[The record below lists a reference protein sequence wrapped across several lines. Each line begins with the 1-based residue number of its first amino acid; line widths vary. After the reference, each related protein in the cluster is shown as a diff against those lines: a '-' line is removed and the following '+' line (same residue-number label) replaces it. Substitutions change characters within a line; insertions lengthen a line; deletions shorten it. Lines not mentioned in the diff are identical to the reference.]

1 MSSYNKT
8 FWSDNESPS
17 LDAAHLNKIENGIE
31 GVTDEVEDARGN
43 YQNLKQRLD
52 NITTPTDEQVDEAV
66 EDYLDEHPVEVN
78 RNSIWKTSVAP
89 TNTGTT
95 EDPIYSF
102 AISDLTGAADRDVQ
116 IGDMVLYSYYYYT
129 ISNITGS
136 TTAHSETRVS
146 IRGSKGSTGA
156 TGATGA
162 KGDPGD
168 DYVLT
173 AQDKAEIAGMVDVTG
188 KENTSNKKSSISA
201 QSQTGDSDTNYPT
214 VGAVRDYVEYAKG
227 DLEDY
232 IDDELDALD
241 SAKADKSNTYTKSEI
256 DAMIGNIETLLSQI

>member
-52 NITTPTDEQVDEAV
+52 NITTPTDEQVEEAV
-66 EDYLDEHPVEVN
+66 ADYLDEHPAVE
-78 RNSIWKTSVAP
+78 
-89 TNTGTT
+89 GT
-95 EDPIYSF
+95 I
-102 AISDLTGAADRDVQ
+102 
-116 IGDMVLYSYYYYT
+116 
-129 ISNITGS
+129 
-136 TTAHSETRVS
+136 
-146 IRGSKGSTGA
+146 
-156 TGATGA
+156 
-162 KGDPGD
+162 
-168 DYVLT
+168 
-173 AQDKAEIAGMVDVTG
+173 
-188 KENTSNKKSSISA
+188 NKKSSISA

-232 IDDELDALD
+232 IDDELNALD